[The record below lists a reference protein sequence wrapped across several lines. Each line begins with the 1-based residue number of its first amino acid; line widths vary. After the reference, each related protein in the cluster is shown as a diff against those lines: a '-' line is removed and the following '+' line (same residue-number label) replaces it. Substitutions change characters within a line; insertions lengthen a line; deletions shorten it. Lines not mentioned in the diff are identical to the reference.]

1 MAGERVAKISLV
13 SLVIILGLALR
24 VTTSLGECLWFDEIF
39 SVHAATQPWSNFL
52 SFIALDLIHP
62 PFFYFI
68 LKIWIAAGGEGLL
81 WLRTL
86 PIILWAMALIPFSLL
101 ARELKFDFSGYLL
114 TLCLLIFSGSILKY
128 SIEVRMY
135 SLMLCLSLFSAWI
148 FVRNLNRGHG
158 FALLTVVNLILV
170 YTHYFAWFVIGSEV
184 LIAAFLYRD
193 KLRSVIAMAVIEFVV
208 FVPWILA
215 VWNASKMSEGL
226 HQNIGWIS
234 RPGPGEVIKF
244 VLNLAEPLYFQTSTA
259 EPVSIWWV
267 TIPMILLV
275 VIGSL
280 IVVAAKGIRDSR
292 TLLILTWF
300 AITPLIGS
308 FAASWTTPYSIWG
321 TRHLII
327 VFAPIYLVIGT
338 VMFGNSGTAMKRAA
352 SVAFLVLFG
361 AAAYVSFA
369 RERPRA
375 SWCEVASLSRDL
387 GPGQPPVYAVED
399 LLAYQLWF
407 GGRDQEQ
414 RSPIRKLTGI
424 DGIRE
429 DKAYFLPRGFDEV
442 AIVDIAA
449 LDDQRFWL
457 LVRGKVI
464 SENEPPL
471 RNLLVKGYRIG
482 DRRVAESGGEQIGA
496 YLMER

>member
-1 MAGERVAKISLV
+1 MAGERAAKISLV

-24 VTTSLGECLWFDEIF
+24 ITTSLGECLWFDEIF

-68 LKIWIAAGGEGLL
+68 LKVWIAAGGEGLM

-86 PIILWAMALIPFSLL
+86 PILLWVIALIPFSRL
-101 ARELKFDFSGYLL
+101 AMELKLNFNGYVLALCFLVFSG
-114 TLCLLIFSGSILKY
+114 TILKY

-148 FVRNLNRGHG
+148 FVRYLNRGYG
-158 FALLTVVNLILV
+158 LGLLGAINLILV
-170 YTHYFAWFVIGSEV
+170 YTHYFAWFVIGAEV

-193 KLRSVIAMAVIEFVV
+193 KLQTVLAMAAIEFAL
-208 FVPWILA
+208 FIPWIDTI
-215 VWNASKMSEGL
+215 WNVSSQSEGL
-226 HQNIGWIS
+226 KQNIGWIS

-259 EPVSIWWV
+259 EPVSIWWI
-267 TIPMILLV
+267 TIPMMLLV
-275 VIGSL
+275 VAGSL
-280 IVVAAKGIRDSR
+280 TTVAANGVRDWS
-292 TLLILTWF
+292 TVMILSGF
-300 AITPLIGS
+300 ALVPLIVA
-308 FAASWTTPYSIWG
+308 FAVSWITPYSIWG

-327 VFAPIYLVIGT
+327 VFAPIYLLIGAMVFRNPGQTIKRVMT
-338 VMFGNSGTAMKRAA
+338 VG
-352 SVAFLVLFG
+352 FLVLFVS
-361 AAAYVSFA
+361 AAIVSSA

-375 SWCEVASLSRDL
+375 SWCEVATLSRDL
-387 GPGQPPVYAVED
+387 GPSQLPVYVVED
-399 LLAYQLWF
+399 LIAYQLWF
-407 GGRDQEQ
+407 EARSSEQ
-414 RSPIRKLTGI
+414 GWPVRKLTGI

-442 AIVDIAA
+442 ASVDIAS
-449 LDDQRFWL
+449 LNDEKFWL
-457 LVRGKVI
+457 FVRGKVV
-464 SENEPPL
+464 SENEPPI
-471 RNLLVKGYRIG
+471 RNLSVKGYRIS
-482 DRRVAESGGEQIGA
+482 DRRMAESGGEQIGV